1 MKKLLALLMTGL
13 FAVSVSA
20 FAEDMKPADA
30 KAEVKKEAPA
40 KPAHEKKEHKAK
52 HEKKEKADKVETK

>member
-1 MKKLLALLMTGL
+1 MKKLIALVMTGL
-13 FAVSVSA
+13 FAISMSA

-30 KAEVKKEAPA
+30 KAEVNKETHA

-52 HEKKEKADKVETK
+52 HEKKEKAEKPEAK

>member
-13 FAVSVSA
+13 FAISVSA

>member
-1 MKKLLALLMTGL
+1 MKKLITLVMTGL
-13 FAVSVSA
+13 FALSMNV
-20 FAEDMKPADA
+20 FAEDVKPADA

-52 HEKKEKADKVETK
+52 HEKKEKAEKSETK

>member
-1 MKKLLALLMTGL
+1 MTGL

-30 KAEVKKEAPA
+30 KAEVKKEAAA

-52 HEKKEKADKVETK
+52 HEKKEKADKAETK

>member
-13 FAVSVSA
+13 FAISVSA

-52 HEKKEKADKVETK
+52 HEKKEKADKAETK

>member
-30 KAEVKKEAPA
+30 KAEVKKEAAA

-52 HEKKEKADKVETK
+52 HEKKEKADKAETK